1 MITMVRKLVCL
12 LDKKINKSANL
23 PVEVSVRLHPISFR
37 LFLHSSLF
45 GKRQLHGLLLSPC
58 GEGDADDAVKQK
70 MQRPIVMIETF
81 IILFL
86 YLK

>member
-37 LFLHSSLF
+37 LFLHKSLF
-45 GKRQLHGLLLSPC
+45 GKWQ
-58 GEGDADDAVKQK
+58 
-70 MQRPIVMIETF
+70 
-81 IILFL
+81 
-86 YLK
+86 